1 MMELTMAKISK
12 NDAEIRRVLL
22 KQGAVSPMPGVT
34 RSLDKKASA
43 EQAIAAR
50 RLEFARTPRRT

>member
-1 MMELTMAKISK
+1 MAKISK